1 MESAIDTEFDVGV
14 LDIVYHGLAGG
25 SRRLGSLCPKC
36 GRLYVEGLY
45 TIESPTHILGRSTKA
60 VCCETMH
67 PTPAVFTKI
76 ELVRYLNLLAE
87 ETPKLRSLL
96 IPKSEVRREYFNPE
110 RRKFF
115 VLRTDVQRVR
125 V

>member
-1 MESAIDTEFDVGV
+1 MESANDREFDVGV

-25 SRRLGSLCPKC
+25 SRRLGYLCPKC

-45 TIESPTHILGRSTKA
+45 TIESQTHILGRSVRV
-60 VCCETMH
+60 VCCETVH

-76 ELVRYLNLLAE
+76 ELVRYLNTLAE
-87 ETPKLRSLL
+87 EKPKLRSLL
-96 IPKSEVRREYFNPE
+96 IPKSEVRHVYYNPE

-115 VLRTDVQRVR
+115 APRTGAQVSRV
-125 V
+125 